1 MNYYYYSL
9 HKLSATQPKVTVET
23 VVNITADLKEIPQ
36 DRADR
41 ISAAMKRKKFTITEA
56 LISVNQNL
64 YLQTTHKRLFIV
76 DSISTEMYETLRSIN
91 TIHSRTVNYS
101 RGDVHAEIKN
111 AIKPFTDQLYYNEN
125 HPNRINRPSDG
136 GSSWLARLLTQD
148 STIAY
153 TPLDVPVT
161 GVLFTV
167 RYLLNCNYLP
177 HKCAG
182 YCM

>member
-1 MNYYYYSL
+1 MNYYYLL
-9 HKLSATQPKVTVET
+9 HKLTATQPKITVET

-41 ISAAMKRKKFTITEA
+41 ISAIAKRKNYTTTEA

-64 YLQTTHKRLFIV
+64 YLQTTHKRLYIV
-76 DSISTEMYETLRSIN
+76 DSVSAEMYERLHSIN
-91 TIHSRTVNYS
+91 NIHSRTANYS
-101 RGDVHAEIKN
+101 NEDVLDEIRN
-111 AIKPFTDQLYYNEN
+111 TVNPFINQLY
-125 HPNRINRPSDG
+125 HPNRINGLSDG

-161 GVLFTV
+161 GVLVTV
-167 RYLLNCNYLP
+167 RYLLNCNNLL